1 MARLEKR
8 GLDYFS
14 SSEDVFAKKMC
25 NYDGLM
31 DGLYAIA
38 AHRQEGLHTIFILSL
53 YADGLL
59 AWNNHQRR
67 AARTQSAT
75 CMLRQCTLR
84 YVPLELF
91 AISLFVV
98 NMPFWGTGQTLIAHL
113 VSG

>member
-1 MARLEKR
+1 MARPEKR

-14 SSEDVFAKKMC
+14 SSEDAFAKNMC
-25 NYDGLM
+25 NYDCLM
-31 DGLYAIA
+31 ERLYAIA
-38 AHRQEGLHTIFILSL
+38 AHRPAGLHAIFSFSL

-59 AWNNHQRR
+59 AWNNHQLR

-91 AISLFVV
+91 AISLFIV
-98 NMPFWGTGQTLIAHL
+98 NMPFWGTGQRLIAHL